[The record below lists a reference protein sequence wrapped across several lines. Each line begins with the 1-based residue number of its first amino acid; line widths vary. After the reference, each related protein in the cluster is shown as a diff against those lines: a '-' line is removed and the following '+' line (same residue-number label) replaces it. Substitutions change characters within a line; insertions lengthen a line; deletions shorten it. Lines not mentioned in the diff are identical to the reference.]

1 MIDSTKLTQII
12 LTMARHLS
20 NCECELAIR
29 GKIDYVKREGRTERI
44 EVYIVRVYDTL
55 DEPRRLVDESA
66 QGLTPEEALKSLL
79 ERLMTTLGHKLERLQ
94 QATDV
99 LPEELR
105 PKIKA
110 TLVKPTLYCPD
121 CGGRMHEAH
130 ICRAVGED

>member
-12 LTMARHLS
+12 LTMARHLA
-20 NCECELAIR
+20 NGEVELTIR
-29 GKIDYVKREGRTERI
+29 TKTDYAKREGQTVRVEI
-44 EVYIVRVYDTL
+44 YIVRVTDTL
-55 DEPRRLVDESA
+55 ERADRAVDESA
-66 QGLTPEEALKSLL
+66 HGLTPEEALKSLL